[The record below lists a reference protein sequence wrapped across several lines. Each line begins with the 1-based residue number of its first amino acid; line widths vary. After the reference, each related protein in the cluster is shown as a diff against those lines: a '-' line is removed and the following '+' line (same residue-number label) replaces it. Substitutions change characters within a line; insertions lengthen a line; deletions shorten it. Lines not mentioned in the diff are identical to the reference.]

1 MKSPRLVAWRYK
13 YLIKVQNFLEDGC
26 LMVYLDKIWFVSFDS
41 VRMLWS
47 DGTKSCSLSGP
58 PLRGKRVAIC
68 HAGRVKVF

>member
-13 YLIKVQNFLEDGC
+13 YLIKVQNLREDGC
-26 LMVYLDKIWFVSFDS
+26 LMVYLDEIWFVSFDS

-47 DGTKSCSLSGP
+47 DGTKSSLSEP

-68 HAGRVKVF
+68 HAGE